1 MHDPSMAECGMLRAI
16 ARAAVI
22 EAGCRGDAHAE
33 FQHYRIDA
41 WRGGLVKGRLAV
53 PVELVVRFEG
63 RVVELEIIE
72 WIDAMGK
79 PA

>member
-1 MHDPSMAECGMLRAI
+1 MHDPSMAECGMLRVI

-22 EAGCRGDAHAE
+22 EAGCHGVAHAE

-41 WRGGLVKGRLAV
+41 WRGISAKGRRAV

-63 RVVELEIIE
+63 QVVEWEVGEIRQ
-72 WIDAMGK
+72 GH
-79 PA
+79 